1 MDVLSGFDVGRDRI
15 LAIRYYRSSTCSWP
29 WIMRHLTPCTHFHG
43 ARGRAPSL
51 NCIITIRYAPIT
63 MTQISVLAAQ
73 SNNCSA

>member
-43 ARGRAPSL
+43 ARGRAPSPHYRDPL
-51 NCIITIRYAPIT
+51 CTHNNDPNISAGSPIE
-63 MTQISVLAAQ
+63 
-73 SNNCSA
+73 